1 MAKDLLLEIGTEE
14 VPAHFMPGI
23 LAQLKE
29 KADAKFKEMRLEFED
44 ITTLGTP
51 RRTALLV
58 KNLAEKQTGASSEY
72 KGPSVAIA
80 FDADGN
86 PTKAAMGFARGKKID
101 VKDLVVKD
109 GYVYAV
115 SKEEG
120 KDTAQLLPEL
130 LKNLIE
136 NLTFPKNMRWG
147 DLDFRFVR
155 PLRWIVALF
164 DTDVME
170 FTVANVMSG

>member
-58 KNLAEKQTGASSEY
+58 KNLAEKQNWCF
-72 KGPSVAIA
+72 KRI
-80 FDADGN
+80 
-86 PTKAAMGFARGKKID
+86 
-101 VKDLVVKD
+101 
-109 GYVYAV
+109 
-115 SKEEG
+115 
-120 KDTAQLLPEL
+120 Q
-130 LKNLIE
+130 
-136 NLTFPKNMRWG
+136 
-147 DLDFRFVR
+147 R
-155 PLRWIVALF
+155 PFCCYCI
-164 DTDVME
+164 
-170 FTVANVMSG
+170 

>member
-29 KADAKFKEMRLEFED
+29 KAGAKLAEMRLEYED

-58 KNLAEKQTGASSEY
+58 KNLAESQTGAQSEY
-72 KGPSVAIA
+72 KGPSVSIA

-86 PTKAAMGFARGKKID
+86 PTKAAMGFARGKK
-101 VKDLVVKD
+101 
-109 GYVYAV
+109 
-115 SKEEG
+115 S
-120 KDTAQLLPEL
+120 T
-130 LKNLIE
+130 
-136 NLTFPKNMRWG
+136 
-147 DLDFRFVR
+147 
-155 PLRWIVALF
+155 
-164 DTDVME
+164 
-170 FTVANVMSG
+170 

>member
-72 KGPSVAIA
+72 KALLLLLHLMLMAIQQ
-80 FDADGN
+80 
-86 PTKAAMGFARGKKID
+86 KAAMGFARGKKID

-147 DLDFRFVR
+147 GFRF
-155 PLRWIVALF
+155 PFCSSTSLDCSTLSILILWNSLLQ
-164 DTDVME
+164 M
-170 FTVANVMSG
+170 